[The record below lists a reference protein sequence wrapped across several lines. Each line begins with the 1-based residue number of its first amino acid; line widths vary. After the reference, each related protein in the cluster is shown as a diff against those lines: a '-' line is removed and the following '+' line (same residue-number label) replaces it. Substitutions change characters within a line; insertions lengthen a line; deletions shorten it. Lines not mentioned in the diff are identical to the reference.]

1 MAALAVPLPRGRL
14 PLDNGP
20 ATRLHS
26 RRSVTPH
33 HLLGSQPLDGD
44 SELHLGA
51 PEFAAAAG
59 GDQDGGTPLS
69 QGAAVH
75 GLASSHRKRPRQ
87 AAAAATQNMHRRR
100 REYADDELSSGDD
113 ETYQLP
119 STQALNELDQ
129 NLQDICEML
138 GEKVYLQ

>member
-1 MAALAVPLPRGRL
+1 
-14 PLDNGP
+14 
-20 ATRLHS
+20 
-26 RRSVTPH
+26 
-33 HLLGSQPLDGD
+33 
-44 SELHLGA
+44 
-51 PEFAAAAG
+51 
-59 GDQDGGTPLS
+59 
-69 QGAAVH
+69 
-75 GLASSHRKRPRQ
+75 
-87 AAAAATQNMHRRR
+87 MHRRR